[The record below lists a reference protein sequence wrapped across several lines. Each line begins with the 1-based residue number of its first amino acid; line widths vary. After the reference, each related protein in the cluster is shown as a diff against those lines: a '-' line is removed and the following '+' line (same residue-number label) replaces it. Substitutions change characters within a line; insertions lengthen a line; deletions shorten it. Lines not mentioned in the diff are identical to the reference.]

1 MFQKLFWL
9 FTVQINCFSDLK
21 FFANSQLLASNLQNF
36 FSLTRTSFSRCRLEQ
51 FSKQNTLFWDYKFGT
66 KTNFWKKP
74 HTNRPGVLVSGLF
87 YHPTYFSFNYKKAAH
102 FFRIMILK
110 KKRNDPNKEF

>member
-1 MFQKLFWL
+1 LVLFPL
-9 FTVQINCFSDLK
+9 PKKCAAYYPKILK
-21 FFANSQLLASNLQNF
+21 AKYPFL
-36 FSLTRTSFSRCRLEQ
+36 
-51 FSKQNTLFWDYKFGT
+51 KFGT
-66 KTNFWKKP
+66 KTNFWKNT

-87 YHPTYFSFNYKKAAH
+87 YHPTYFSFNYKKAAN

>member
-1 MFQKLFWL
+1 MAQKSTF
-9 FTVQINCFSDLK
+9 
-21 FFANSQLLASNLQNF
+21 
-36 FSLTRTSFSRCRLEQ
+36 E
-51 FSKQNTLFWDYKFGT
+51 
-66 KTNFWKKP
+66 KT